1 MVFLMACQNI
11 LLWKLKNRGCEM
23 RYYINGK
30 EVSKEDAEKQQK
42 LNDEIM
48 SEENSA
54 KWLEKMKDAKF
65 IVKVGA

>member
-1 MVFLMACQNI
+1 
-11 LLWKLKNRGCEM
+11 M

-42 LNDEIM
+42 LNGEIM
-48 SEENSA
+48 SEENSV

-65 IVKVGA
+65 IVEVGV

>member
-1 MVFLMACQNI
+1 
-11 LLWKLKNRGCEM
+11 M

-42 LNDEIM
+42 LNNKIM
-48 SEENSA
+48 SEENSV
-54 KWLEKMKDAKF
+54 KWLEKMKDVKF